1 MSHIFPLR
9 DSVRVN
15 FPPRAPQH
23 SGCSHSMNPHDA
35 VEKKIQNRVKTQ
47 SALLREKRKE
57 WLIYM

>member
-35 VEKKIQNRVKTQ
+35 VEKKIQNRVENTERL
-47 SALLREKRKE
+47 AKRKKE
-57 WLIYM
+57 RVVIYM

>member
-15 FPPRAPQH
+15 FPPRASQH

-57 WLIYM
+57 W